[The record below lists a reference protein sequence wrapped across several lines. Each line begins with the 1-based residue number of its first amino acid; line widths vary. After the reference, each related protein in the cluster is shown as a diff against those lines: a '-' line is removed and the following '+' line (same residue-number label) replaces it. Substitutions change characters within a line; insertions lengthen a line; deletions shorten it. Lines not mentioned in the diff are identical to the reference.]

1 MPPSSPANYSVSQ
14 WNRITLKL
22 PASTLTSCHPISER
36 IYERHYIIYVR
47 MYLWEMKKNIFFVF
61 KSAYIIIIRNR
72 DGGEGQEM
80 DYNSTTSNY
89 RQEHYVEAV

>member
-1 MPPSSPANYSVSQ
+1 
-14 WNRITLKL
+14 
-22 PASTLTSCHPISER
+22 
-36 IYERHYIIYVR
+36 

-89 RQEHYVEAV
+89 RQEHYVEAVWSSADAISFIYDIIPNMR